1 MSDWSLDV
9 ASAPKDRQILMRT
22 TRSNQVFATN
32 WLEPTKHTPNGRFN
46 GFSENA
52 TTMLAW
58 CEIPAFENS
67 EFRANAGEGASTAMR
82 AASNDPVSRADDVR
96 ERQHAST
103 VEIADDC
110 RQGGNEQ
117 AAAAPVPASQ
127 FILDDVGSGA

>member
-1 MSDWSLDV
+1 MSWSFDI
-9 ASAPKDRQILMRT
+9 SAAPRDRQILMRT
-22 TRSNQVFATN
+22 TRSNQVFVTN

-52 TTMLAW
+52 KTLLAW
-58 CEIPAFENS
+58 CDVPAFENS
-67 EFRANAGEGASTAMR
+67 EFRANAGEGASTTMR
-82 AASNDPVSRADDVR
+82 AASNDPVSRTSGES
-96 ERQHAST
+96 ERQRASM

-127 FILDDVGSGA
+127 FIIDDVGSGA